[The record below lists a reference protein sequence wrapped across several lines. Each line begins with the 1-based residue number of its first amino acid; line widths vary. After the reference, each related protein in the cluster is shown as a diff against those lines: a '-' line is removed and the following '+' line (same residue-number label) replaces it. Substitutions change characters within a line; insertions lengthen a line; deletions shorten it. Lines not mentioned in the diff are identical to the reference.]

1 MAKTKISA
9 EIPLIV
15 SELTLREKEQ
25 DRILVNPGTPDT
37 QYTASLVRLLRGMKY
52 RFGIVVGGGKL
63 ARQWADAVRKR
74 GGSEFEADE
83 AAIKATK
90 KNAQFVID
98 AIKKDVN
105 AKVCN
110 SFEEARKQAGKSKFV
125 VMGGTIPGITTDSDA
140 VLLAECLG
148 AKRVLNLSNID
159 GIYSDNPVRNHN
171 AKKFHRMAYK
181 QLIDLAGKNDLR
193 TAGTHFVF
201 DFLACKLIAR
211 SKIEAHF
218 VHGKNLLDVRKAIDG
233 KPHGGTVVK

>member
-1 MAKTKISA
+1 MDT
-9 EIPLIV
+9 IV
-15 SELTLREKEQ
+15 LSLGGS
-25 DRILVNPGTPDT
+25 LVNPGAPDT
-37 QYTASLVRLLRGMKY
+37 QYVASLVRLLSGMKY
-52 RFGIVVGGGKL
+52 KFGIVVGGGKL
-63 ARQWADAVRKR
+63 ARQWADAARKK
-74 GGSEFEADE
+74 GGNEFEADE

-90 KNAQFVID
+90 KNAQIVIN

-105 AKVCN
+105 VKVCET
-110 SFEEARKQAGKSKFV
+110 FDEARRQAAKHKFV

-159 GIYSDNPVRNHN
+159 GVYSDNPVRNQN
-171 AKKFHRMAYK
+171 AKKFHRMDYAK
-181 QLIDLAGKNDLR
+181 MIDLAGKNDMR

-218 VHGKNLLDVRKAIDG
+218 VHGKNLLDVRKAVDG

>member
-1 MAKTKISA
+1 MQTVVLS
-9 EIPLIV
+9 LGG
-15 SELTLREKEQ
+15 S
-25 DRILVNPGTPDT
+25 LVNPGTPDT
-37 QYTASLVRLLRGMKY
+37 QYVASLVRLLRGMKC

-63 ARQWADAVRKR
+63 ARQWAEVARRK
-74 GGSEFEADE
+74 GGSEFDADE

-90 KNAQFVID
+90 KNAHIMIG
-98 AIKKDVN
+98 ALGKDVN
-105 AKVCN
+105 AKVCET
-110 SFEEARKQAGKSKFV
+110 FDEARRQAKRHRFT

-159 GIYSDNPVRNHN
+159 GVYSDNPVRNRN
-171 AKKFHRMAYK
+171 ARKFRRMSYA
-181 QLIDLAGKNDLR
+181 QMIDLAGKNDMR

-211 SKIEAHF
+211 SRIEAHF
-218 VHGKNLLDVRKAIDG
+218 VHGKNLLDVRKAIEG

>member
-1 MAKTKISA
+1 MPK
-9 EIPLIV
+9 
-15 SELTLREKEQ
+15 
-25 DRILVNPGTPDT
+25 RIMQTVVLSLGGSLVNPGTPDA
-37 QYTASLVRLLRGMKY
+37 QYVASLVRLLRGMKY
-52 RFGIVVGGGKL
+52 RFGIVVGGGRL
-63 ARQWADAVRKR
+63 ARQWADAVRKK

-83 AAIKATK
+83 VAIKATK

-98 AIKKDVN
+98 EIKKDVN
-105 AKVCN
+105 AKVCET
-110 SFEEARKQAGKSKFV
+110 FEDARRQASKRKFI

-148 AKRVLNLSNID
+148 AKRILNLSNID

-171 AKKFHRMAYK
+171 AKKFRRMNYA
-181 QLIDLAGKNDLR
+181 QMIDLAGKNDMR

>member
-1 MAKTKISA
+1 MGFKNPFG
-9 EIPLIV
+9 E
-15 SELTLREKEQ
+15 
-25 DRILVNPGTPDT
+25 DRLMDTVVLSLGGSLVNPGTPDT
-37 QYTASLVRLLRGMKY
+37 QYVASLVRLLRGMKCK
-52 RFGIVVGGGKL
+52 FGIVVGGGKL
-63 ARQWADAVRKR
+63 ARQWADAARKK
-74 GGSEFEADE
+74 GGSEFDADE

-90 KNAQFVID
+90 KNAQIVID
-98 AIKKDVN
+98 VIKKDVN
-105 AKVCN
+105 AKVCETFD
-110 SFEEARKQAGKSKFV
+110 SARAAAKKHRFV

-159 GIYSDNPVRNHN
+159 GIYNDNPVRNHN
-171 AKKFHRMAYK
+171 AKKFHKMSYA
-181 QLIDLAGKNDLR
+181 QLIDLAGKNDMR

-218 VHGKNLLDVRKAIDG
+218 VHGKNLLDVRKAVDG

>member
-1 MAKTKISA
+1 MQT
-9 EIPLIV
+9 IV
-15 SELTLREKEQ
+15 LSLGGS
-25 DRILVNPGTPDT
+25 LVNPGTPDT
-37 QYTASLVRLLRGMKY
+37 QYLASLVRLLSGMKC
-52 RFGIVVGGGKL
+52 RFGIVVGGGRL
-63 ARQWADAVRKR
+63 ARQWAEAVRKK
-74 GGSEFEADE
+74 GGNEFEADE

-105 AKVCN
+105 AKVCET
-110 SFEEARKQAGKSKFV
+110 FEDARREAKKRRFV

-148 AKRVLNLSNID
+148 ARRVLNLSNID
-159 GIYSDNPVRNHN
+159 GIYSDNPVRNRD
-171 AKKFHRMAYK
+171 AKKFSKMGYS
-181 QLIDLAGKNDLR
+181 QLIDLAGKNDMR

-218 VHGKNLLDVRKAIDG
+218 VHGKNLLDVRKAIEG
-233 KPHGGTVVK
+233 RRHGGTVVK